1 MNGLIAKGMGVL
13 AIGSGVFCAQ
23 AKDLFVVEAT
33 GVTNLTISGSRL
45 PALIED
51 AVAARGAF
59 ISLGDSDAII
69 RLNYAGVADA
79 IRVDI
84 VTPPGGFGTYTATIT
99 LPGFTRTFTGTT
111 KADLRGRISDFLRID
126 SNGRGD
132 LLKALKKIYAST
144 PITITDGTPQ
154 SSTALLANRAF
165 DEFALRHGRT
175 RDERRSLDHGGKLDT
190 YAFGVEVDY
199 GQFETAGGFTGTTY
213 TIAPTLRLGD
223 RFGFVFSLP
232 VRYLDIEGSSS
243 VETGLLMGVPL
254 QFVTEDKD
262 SRFFW
267 QVTPYVHAALA
278 GSFDILQ
285 ASIDIGGGFT
295 NRFGYNFGFC
305 TVQIAN
311 QIGYFDGID
320 IDRYDIGVES
330 QILKNGV
337 QLSFPITGGWMIETR
352 AVRTDFLRE
361 AAVPVYYTFGAD
373 LVYRTAG
380 TAHWLYVLL
389 PDDFHI
395 GVHYD
400 TDFKS
405 YNAPHARCAIRWKW

>member
-1 MNGLIAKGMGVL
+1 MSGLISKGVCWLVMGP
-13 AIGSGVFCAQ
+13 VFSFAY
-23 AKDLFVVEAT
+23 AKDLFVVEAV

-59 ISLGDSDAII
+59 VSLGDSDATVT
-69 RLNYAGVADA
+69 LNYAGVANA

-111 KADLRGRISDFLRID
+111 KADLRGQISEFLRID
-126 SNGRGD
+126 SSGRGD

-165 DEFALRHGRT
+165 DEFGLRHART
-175 RDERRSLDHGGKLDT
+175 NDERGALDRGGTLDAN
-190 YAFGVEVDY
+190 AFGVEVDY
-199 GQFETAGGFTGTTY
+199 GQFETAGGFRGSTY
-213 TIAPTLRLGD
+213 TVAPTLRLGD

-243 VETGLLMGVPL
+243 FETGLLMGVPL
-254 QFVTEDKD
+254 QFVSEDKD
-262 SRFFW
+262 SHFFW

-305 TVQIAN
+305 TVQVAN

-320 IDRYDIGVES
+320 IDRYDIGVEN
-330 QILKNGV
+330 QILKNGI
-337 QLSFPITGGWMIETR
+337 QLSFPISGGWLIETR
-352 AVRTDFLRE
+352 AVRTDFLQD

-373 LVYRTAG
+373 LVYRTHG
-380 TAHWLYVLL
+380 TAHWLYTFV
-389 PDDFHI
+389 PDDLYL
-395 GVHYD
+395 GVYYD
-400 TDFKS
+400 TDLKS
-405 YNAPHARCAIRWKW
+405 YNAPHARGAIRWKW